1 MLQQE
6 ERYVRFER
14 EIPIVP
20 LGEKFNNIE
29 MWLNLVERYVRDV
42 EAVGSNPV
50 ISTKNEGVYN
60 AYTSLFFLICG
71 NNRDLTPSPK
81 ANIIGCSRSE

>member
-14 EIPIVP
+14 NKGTPHKNKK
-20 LGEKFNNIE
+20 LNNIE

-50 ISTKNEGVYN
+50 ISTIKSKV
-60 AYTSLFFLICG
+60 A
-71 NNRDLTPSPK
+71 
-81 ANIIGCSRSE
+81 